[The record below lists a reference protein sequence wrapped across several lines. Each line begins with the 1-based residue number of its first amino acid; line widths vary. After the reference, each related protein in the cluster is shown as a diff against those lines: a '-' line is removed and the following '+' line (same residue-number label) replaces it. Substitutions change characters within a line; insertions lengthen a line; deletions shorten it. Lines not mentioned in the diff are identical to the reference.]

1 MAADILI
8 ILLAVGFA
16 VAVVLL
22 FKKFSV
28 LVLNAVTGLAV
39 LFIVDYFQVTEML
52 GGSEIAINTATLL
65 ICAFGGIPGA
75 IIVIIL
81 ALLGIPL

>member
-8 ILLAVGFA
+8 ILLAVAFA
-16 VAVVLL
+16 VAVVFL

-39 LFIVDYFQVTEML
+39 LFIMNYFQLPQMF
-52 GGSEIAINTATLL
+52 GGSAITINLASLL

-75 IIVIIL
+75 IILVIL
-81 ALLGIPL
+81 ALLGVPL

>member
-1 MAADILI
+1 MAFEVLI
-8 ILLAVGFA
+8 IVFA
-16 VAVVLL
+16 VVFAIAVIFL
-22 FKKFSV
+22 FKRFSV

-52 GGSEIAINTATLL
+52 GGSAITIDPATIL

-75 IIVIIL
+75 VIIIVF
-81 ALLGIPL
+81 ALLGVPV

>member
-1 MAADILI
+1 MAFELLI
-8 ILLAVGFA
+8 IAFA
-16 VAVVLL
+16 VIFAIAVIYL
-22 FKKFSV
+22 FKRFSV

-52 GGSEIAINTATLL
+52 GGSDIVITPATIL

-75 IIVIIL
+75 VIIIVF
-81 ALLGIPL
+81 ALLGIPV

>member
-1 MAADILI
+1 MAFEVLI
-8 ILLAVGFA
+8 IVFA
-16 VAVVLL
+16 VVFAIAVIFL
-22 FKKFSV
+22 FKRFSV

>member
-1 MAADILI
+1 MAFEVLI
-8 ILLAVGFA
+8 ICFA
-16 VAVVLL
+16 VVFAIAVIFL
-22 FKKFSV
+22 FKRFSV

-52 GGSEIAINTATLL
+52 GGSEIAITPATIL

-75 IIVIIL
+75 VIVIVF